1 MSEHIGAEEAQ
12 ALLDAATP
20 GPWYWH
26 DYMKS
31 ARTLAYDPSPTLG
44 FDVHEMNVLKTT
56 DDWHPT
62 RADEALIAA
71 APRLAAEV
79 VRLRRELDARTDQ
92 PTAKE
97 LLHAVDIQY
106 RAAPPKLPETWTRTE
121 VAHYRHGW
129 LDAMQ
134 RVKDST
140 DTAAAAR
147 LLGGG
152 E

>member
-12 ALLDAATP
+12 ALLDAVQRRSP
-20 GPWYWH
+20 H
-26 DYMKS
+26 DWS
-31 ARTLAYDPSPTLG
+31 AS
-44 FDVHEMNVLKTT
+44 
-56 DDWHPT
+56 DDQVTYEEGLWII
-62 RADEALIAA
+62 AECVDAEVAELIAA